1 MVTTDDEVRRAEV
14 LADDRVP
21 ERLAGTGH
29 AHRKRE
35 KGEVAHSVRVLRH
48 DSLIHTHT
56 GVMVD
61 VTGLGEADDRVDKD
75 IGLALAGGADSELT
89 VSTVHRVAGLEGDDL
104 APSELL
110 EVCAEL
116 SRGVYGII

>member
-1 MVTTDDEVRRAEV
+1 
-14 LADDRVP
+14 
-21 ERLAGTGH
+21 
-29 AHRKRE
+29 
-35 KGEVAHSVRVLRH
+35 
-48 DSLIHTHT
+48 
-56 GVMVD
+56 MVD